1 MSSRD
6 MESEREL
13 KHQLANAEQQKRAL
27 QQMLHRASE
36 HIEELVESECADE
49 NKKGALEAAEKFRR
63 AASL

>member
-1 MSSRD
+1 MPGD
-6 MESEREL
+6 QKAEHEL

-27 QQMLHRASE
+27 QQLLNRASD

-49 NKKGALEAAEKFRR
+49 DKEGALKAAKKFRR

>member
-1 MSSRD
+1 

>member
-1 MSSRD
+1 MSGD
-6 MESEREL
+6 AESEREL

-36 HIEELVESECADE
+36 HIEDLVESECADE
-49 NKKGALEAAEKFRR
+49 DKEGALKAAEKFRR